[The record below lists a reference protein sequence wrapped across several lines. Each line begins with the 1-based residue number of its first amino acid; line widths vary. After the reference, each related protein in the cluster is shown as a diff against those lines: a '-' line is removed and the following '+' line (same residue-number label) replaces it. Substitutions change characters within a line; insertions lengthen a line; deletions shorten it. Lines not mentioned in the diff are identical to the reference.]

1 MKVLFIATYNLTIEK
16 DHIFTINIWEE
27 LREEKNIELLS
38 ILIRDVKTTT
48 LVYDESEKY
57 WTLTFPSKHGKDKAA
72 IVAEIEKAFRTIKP
86 TLIHSNMQEGYEL
99 EAAKNL
105 GIPAMTT
112 IHINTVIC
120 PSYDPGLLTPENNI
134 CDGKIGKKCISC
146 CYNRLPLPH
155 LSKAIFSLTSK
166 KLRERLSRFFNK
178 HWTLYFTALFNI
190 ERDIQTRKNYL
201 KLLSYGHPIAANK
214 YLYGIL
220 KNYSIEPILLP
231 HGIKPRNRI
240 PMPPMDGKIKFYYM
254 GRIGNGKGL
263 LLLIDAF
270 KNIDPDTYEMHFMGY
285 PIVDSRLNRRHFEK
299 FQEELK
305 KINGFYHEPMPNDEL
320 EKRVKDWHVMIHP
333 AVYHEVYGIAIAE
346 ALSMGRP
353 VLATKCKGSEMQIE
367 DGKNGWLVECNDKDA
382 MTTAIKAIIDNKA
395 DIIEKSQN
403 CRIPMPIE
411 NYVQTLKQYY
421 QKYSL

>member
-1 MKVLFIATYNLTIEK
+1 MKVLFISTFNITIDRDHVFTYNVWKELRTEK
-16 DHIFTINIWEE
+16 DFE
-27 LREEKNIELLS
+27 LMS
-38 ILIRDVKTTT
+38 ILIRDNDTTT
-48 LVYDESEKY
+48 LSYNESEKY
-57 WTLTFPSKHGKDKAA
+57 WTLTIPSRQATNKAA
-72 IVAEIEKAFRTIKP
+72 IVEEIEKTFKTIKP
-86 TLIHSNMQEGYEL
+86 TIIHSNMKEGYEL

-146 CYNRLPLPH
+146 CYNRLPLRH
-155 LSKAIFSLTSK
+155 LSKAIYAFTTEK
-166 KLRERLSRFFNK
+166 QQAKLSTFFNK

-190 ERDIQTRKNYL
+190 ERDIKERQEYL
-201 KLLSYGHPIAANK
+201 KLLSYAHPIAANK
-214 YLYGIL
+214 YLYDMLRYHGI
-220 KNYSIEPILLP
+220 KPILLP

-240 PMPPMDGKIKFYYM
+240 PMPPIDGKIKFYYI
-254 GRIGNGKGL
+254 GRISMGKGL

-270 KNIDPDTYEMHFMGY
+270 KDIDPNTYEMHFMGH
-285 PIVDSRLNRRHFEK
+285 PMVSSRMNRRFFSR
-299 FQEELK
+299 FQKELK
-305 KINGFYHEPMPNDEL
+305 SINGFFHDPIPNDRL
-320 EKRVKDWHVMIHP
+320 EEKVKDWHVMIHP

-367 DGKNGWLVECNDKDA
+367 DGKNGWLVECNDKNA
-382 MTTAIKAIIDNKA
+382 LQNAIAHIIDNK
-395 DIIEKSQN
+395 DSLFNISQS
-403 CRIPMPIE
+403 CHIPMPIGD
-411 NYVQTLKQYY
+411 YVNTLKEYY